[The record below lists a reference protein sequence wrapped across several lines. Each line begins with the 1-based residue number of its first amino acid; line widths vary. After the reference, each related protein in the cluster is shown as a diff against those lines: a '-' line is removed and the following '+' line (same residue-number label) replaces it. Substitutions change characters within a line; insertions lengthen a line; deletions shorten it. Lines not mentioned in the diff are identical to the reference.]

1 LDEYNTVP
9 SWMNKELAPHL
20 FLLLINVWIKST
32 HIMDVT
38 TDYRT
43 QLKMLWA
50 TISLLAVVS
59 LTVKA
64 ETGNF
69 YCLKV

>member
-1 LDEYNTVP
+1 
-9 SWMNKELAPHL
+9 
-20 FLLLINVWIKST
+20 
-32 HIMDVT
+32 MDVT
-38 TDYRT
+38 TDYQT

-69 YCLKV
+69 YCLTV